1 MFYLSMSLGVSVVV
15 VGVGLVTT
23 AHQKRRVT
31 VRREGSV
38 KVSASADDW
47 RQVVLVPVVVGG
59 RGLPYG
65 IREDVHFLF
74 GKKVV
79 STQFVQKEKKKQR
92 RKKKSKKTY
101 KRR

>member
-1 MFYLSMSLGVSVVV
+1 MFYLSMSLGVSVV

-47 RQVVLVPVVVGG
+47 REVVLVPVVVGG

-79 STQFVQKEKKKQR
+79 SQKEKKEERNKDAR
-92 RKKKSKKTY
+92 RKGKKTY